1 MDPLERF
8 IIEAKEMAY
17 VGGKPH
23 ETVVTRPGAH
33 EIRYEKGPY
42 RYLDSYFGGTD
53 FLGQELVWKKDEPIW
68 AMNYYGRIVDPDRL
82 DGERAGLVIKH
93 ALTALYQE
101 KRFLGGFSYI
111 HPLGEYL
118 DDAAGDYR
126 SFIGTER
133 ILVAGRLAYRLD
145 YQGGLIKP

>member
-17 VGGKPH
+17 VGGKPP

-33 EIRYEKGPY
+33 EIRYEKAPY

-53 FLGQELVWKKDEPIW
+53 FLGQELVWMKDEPVW
-68 AMNYYGRIVDPDRL
+68 AMNYYGRIIDPDRL
-82 DGERAGLVIKH
+82 DGERAGTVIRQ
-93 ALTALYQE
+93 ALGALYQE
-101 KRFLGGFSYI
+101 KRFLGGFTYV
-111 HPLGEYL
+111 HPQGEYL
-118 DDAAGDYR
+118 DEAAGDYR
-126 SFIGTER
+126 SFTGVER
-133 ILVAGRLAYRLD
+133 ILVDGRLAYRLD